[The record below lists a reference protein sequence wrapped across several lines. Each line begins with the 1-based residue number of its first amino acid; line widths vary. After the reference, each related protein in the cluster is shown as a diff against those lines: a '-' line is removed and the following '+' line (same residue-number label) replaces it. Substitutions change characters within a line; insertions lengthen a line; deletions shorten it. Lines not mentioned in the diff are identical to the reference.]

1 MNHTYSLDQHSLA
14 TLKENLKKRG
24 WNVVN
29 QSEIT
34 QECQADKLKVNST
47 GNMNHLR
54 SSLKLS

>member
-14 TLKENLKKRG
+14 KLKEDLRKRG

-34 QECQADKLKVNST
+34 QECQADKYKVNST
-47 GNMNHLR
+47 GNMNHLH
-54 SSLKLS
+54 SGLKLS